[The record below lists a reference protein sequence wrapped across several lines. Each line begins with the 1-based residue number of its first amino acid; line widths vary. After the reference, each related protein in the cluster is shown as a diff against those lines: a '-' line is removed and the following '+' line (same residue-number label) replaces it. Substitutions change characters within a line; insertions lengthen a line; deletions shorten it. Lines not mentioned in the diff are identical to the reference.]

1 VKEKIFLLGQVKSKL
16 EIFSSESSPILTSY
30 DEEIAVLEAEIEQLI
45 ILNTEEKRANNKVD

>member
-45 ILNTEEKRANNKVD
+45 ILNTEEKES

>member
-1 VKEKIFLLGQVKSKL
+1 VKSKL

>member
-1 VKEKIFLLGQVKSKL
+1 VKSKL

-30 DEEIAVLEAEIEQLI
+30 EEIAVLEAEIEQLI